1 MGIVHFTPFSARRVR
16 VTDRKRRRMEW
27 FRTSRG
33 PCPKRRRRR
42 RRRGRRSLPGSL
54 TGTSKRSTGRTGN
67 ENAPTPASHS
77 ITGTLK
83 LLMKK
88 NWRPPIEALTLNCAP
103 ASFFTSSSSFFFFLQ
118 GKQSS
123 GGRGLQ
129 GHAGDQLHED
139 NLQPGGGDEEA
150 APAEVGETHA
160 GVHEQR
166 REARLRYWN
175 SARTPLKKIRRD
187 WPVENFPVMKK
198 LFFSPLIFL
207 YWVLLLFFDVSY
219 MCWSHHVK

>member
-54 TGTSKRSTGRTGN
+54 TGTSKRSTGRMGN
-67 ENAPTPASHS
+67 ENAPSPASHS

-83 LLMKK
+83 LLRKK
-88 NWRPPIEALTLNCAP
+88 KKPKASNW
-103 ASFFTSSSSFFFFLQ
+103 SFDFKLRIVFTSSSSFFFFFQ

-175 SARTPLKKIRRD
+175 SARTPIRKIRRG
-187 WPVENFPVMKK
+187 WPVKKFPVNGCHEE
-198 LFFSPLIFL
+198 LFFFFPP
-207 YWVLLLFFDVSY
+207 LFFLLG
-219 MCWSHHVK
+219 